1 MLPYFH
7 KLYAYDVWANRETLE
22 SLKKAVN
29 PSPKSIEYMAH
40 VVAGEWFWLGRLGHQ
55 NKPAS
60 VWPESGL
67 SQCEAELP
75 QLAQVWKD
83 YLNGLT
89 PERLN
94 ERIAYINTKGESW
107 SNTIQDILMHV
118 LMHSAYHRAQIASNL
133 RAAGHQPAY
142 TDFIHSV
149 RQGFVK

>member
-1 MLPYFH
+1 MLPYFQ
-7 KLYAYDVWANRETLE
+7 KLYDYDVWANREALE
-22 SLKKAVN
+22 SLKRAAN
-29 PSPKSIEYMAH
+29 PPSKSVEYMAH
-40 VVAGEWFWLGRLGHQ
+40 IVAGEWFWLGRLGQQ
-55 NKPAS
+55 NQAAN
-60 VWPESGL
+60 VWPQSGL

-83 YLNGLT
+83 YLHGLT
-89 PERLN
+89 PERLE

-107 SNTIQDILMHV
+107 SNTIQDVLMHV
-118 LMHSAYHRAQIASNL
+118 LMHSAYHRAQIASSL

>member
-7 KLYAYDVWANRETLE
+7 KLYAYDVWANREAVE
-22 SLKKAVN
+22 SLKKAAN
-29 PSPKSIEYMAH
+29 PSPKSVEYMAH
-40 VVAGEWFWLGRLGHQ
+40 IVAGEWFWLGRLGHR
-55 NKPAS
+55 NKPVS

-107 SNTIQDILMHV
+107 SNSIQDILMHV